1 MNLAHNFSISSS
13 SCYPVRISIVL
24 FLSCPGNRL
33 LQVEGWQQN
42 VSRLISCWSCRTKS
56 TSKLDTLSKRLEITL
71 ESRRCLWTIY
81 LTWWYHFTRTGN
93 SCEVE
98 GSGRHGHKELY
109 QWRGKNNGNSF
120 CVCSTPQHRKWCVEN
135 LAQQTKLRPRHWQD
149 DASAIWVCMWECVGV
164 CLRLTCSKKKW
175 YDRKWVK
182 RRADLLQASRPMS
195 ISRSRKG
202 QKESKSEA
210 PGKEVAADRASGRQD
225 KAGSR

>member
-13 SCYPVRISIVL
+13 SCYPVKIFIVL

-42 VSRLISCWSCRTKS
+42 VPRLISFWSCRTKS

-71 ESRRCLWTIY
+71 ENRRCLWNIY
-81 LTWWYHFTRTGN
+81 LTWWYHFTRAGN
-93 SCEVE
+93 SCEVA

-149 DASAIWVCMWECVGV
+149 DASAIWVCVGV
-164 CLRLTCSKKKW
+164 CVCMSKVNLQREKMIRQEVSEATSW
-175 YDRKWVK
+175 FITSVE
-182 RRADLLQASRPMS
+182 ADVD
-195 ISRSRKG
+195 K
-202 QKESKSEA
+202 QKERETEHRESS
-210 PGKEVAADRASGRQD
+210 GKGSGSWQ
-225 KAGSR
+225 G